1 VGIFIH
7 ERGQL
12 GHDRSRAHPQARVDR
27 GERRRLRRALQWQL
41 VGRIFLSHAAPEDR
55 QWMWTPADGRR
66 GPHTDPQVR
75 PNAPRPPHPRG
86 RAYPAQA
93 KGDKPGRGLE
103 LSGVCRGDNRE
114 SLKRTFC
121 ACATQLRSQ
130 PCFNLIIRSSIAAP
144 RYRIQFPAG
153 KSLGCRAPNAIFV
166 LVASP
171 TRNVPYAQCL

>member
-1 VGIFIH
+1 MGIFIH

-75 PNAPRPPHPRG
+75 PNARG
-86 RAYPAQA
+86 RRTLAGERTPPRQ
-93 KGDKPGRGLE
+93 KG
-103 LSGVCRGDNRE
+103 
-114 SLKRTFC
+114 
-121 ACATQLRSQ
+121 
-130 PCFNLIIRSSIAAP
+130 I
-144 RYRIQFPAG
+144 
-153 KSLGCRAPNAIFV
+153 SLGEV
-166 LVASP
+166 
-171 TRNVPYAQCL
+171 